1 MENKNEK
8 LEMGG
13 RISLEA
19 GRVDAMLAALVGIL
33 RATRDNPEVV
43 ESVVGALT
51 EAYPRIGP
59 RCDDQCFADGF
70 GEAVDHILGAL
81 QRV

>member
-1 MENKNEK
+1 MEKKNEK

-33 RATRDNPEVV
+33 HAQRDNPEVLPAV
-43 ESVVGALT
+43 LRTLT
-51 EAYPRIGP
+51 DAYPRKGP
-59 RCDDQCFADGF
+59 RSENQEFVDGF
-70 GEAVDHILGAL
+70 VEAADHILGAL